1 MYYLLM
7 KTLIRPQAILTIA
20 TSRGQLYKNKF
31 NSNYAYAKV
40 NKVNLFLLPAIL
52 SSLLFLLVPE
62 TPQNLSEI
70 CIKNYSE
77 QVCDIF

>member
-20 TSRGQLYKNKF
+20 TSRGQLNKNNF
-31 NSNYAYAKV
+31 NDNYAYAKV

-52 SSLLFLLVPE
+52 SSLLFVLVPE

>member
-7 KTLIRPQAILTIA
+7 KTLIRPQATLTIA
-20 TSRGQLYKNKF
+20 TSRGHLYKNKF
-31 NSNYAYAKV
+31 NSNYADSKV
-40 NKVNLFLLPAIL
+40 NKVKLFLLPAIL
-52 SSLLFLLVPE
+52 SSFLFLLVPE
-62 TPQNLSEI
+62 TPQNHSDI